1 MHGIIF
7 AELKKF
13 VHRGFGEAA
22 WLKISENAGV
32 TRVSNL
38 ATESYPDAELFALVG
53 AASRLSGIP
62 VPELLNRFG
71 EFIVP
76 DLVKVFSAFLDKNWG
91 ALDLLEHTESVIHRA
106 VRLQDPKAEPPKLRI
121 RRTGPDEVTI
131 VYTSARKLC
140 AVAAGII
147 RGVATHYGE
156 SISVEETT
164 CMHHGAPQCTLIASR
179 VQAAAVA

>member
-1 MHGIIF
+1 MHGMIF

-13 VHRGFGEAA
+13 VSRGFGDEE
-22 WLKISENAGV
+22 WFKVSQEAGV

-38 ATESYPDAELFALVG
+38 ATESYPDSELFALVR
-53 AASRLSGIP
+53 AASRRTGIP
-62 VPELLNRFG
+62 TRELLLQFG

-76 DLVKVFSAFLDKNWG
+76 DLMKVFGAFVDKSWG
-91 ALDLLEHTESVIHRA
+91 ALELLENTESVIHRA

-121 RRTGPDEVTI
+121 RRNGPDEVTI

-140 AVAAGII
+140 AVAIGII

-156 SISVEETT
+156 AISVEETT
-164 CMHHGAPQCTLIASR
+164 CMHHGATECTLIASR